1 MQPIKPFLP
10 ALFSLIVLLVAGC
23 ASGGAPET
31 GTSSR
36 TAGNGKDMESQHP
49 AAYYKLAASLFK
61 NAATKDEAVF
71 WFYAGQ
77 LRYRYHL
84 AANPGLPPSGDPALF
99 ASLSEVVGRPIN
111 EYAGADPDRWAAV
124 IDEALKWDA
133 AHDNSF
139 TPKTKAPKAYHD
151 IRAGLEKMRDTV
163 KSTKAEILAARKKH
177 GLN

>member
-1 MQPIKPFLP
+1 MHPLSRSLFLT
-10 ALFSLIVLLVAGC
+10 LFLVGC
-23 ASGGAPET
+23 AAGVNPESGA
-31 GTSSR
+31 SQR
-36 TAGNGKDMESQHP
+36 TTAKGRDMEGEHP

-111 EYAGADPDRWAAV
+111 EHAGADPDRWAAV
-124 IDEALKWDA
+124 IDEVLKWDA
-133 AHDNSF
+133 SQDNRF
-139 TPKTKAPKAYHD
+139 TPKNKAPKAYHD

-163 KSTKAEILAARKKH
+163 KATKNEILASRKKH
-177 GLN
+177 GLH